1 MRSGSNRR
9 DFLKTAGLLTGP
21 ALWPAIVPSTALG
34 GEAAVAPSDRITVA
48 CIGTG
53 WQGMNN
59 VESFLSEPGAQ
70 VVAACD
76 IDSNHL
82 ETARQTINTKYGNQ
96 DCKAYRYFEE
106 VLERRDIDA
115 VMLAVPDHWHGVLST
130 AAAAAG
136 KDIYGEK
143 PLAHNFTEGRAIC
156 EAVARYGRVWQ
167 TGSWQRSRDDFR
179 LACELVRN
187 GRIGKINKVRVVLPG
202 GLTDFD
208 GLGNQ
213 DAPAPVPKTLDYARW
228 LGPAPDAPY
237 SPARVHKTW
246 RWNLD
251 YGGGML
257 MDWIGHHV
265 DTAHWGLG
273 YDETGPVEVEGK
285 GEFLPS
291 HRVWNAPSRFQVTA
305 RYATGVV
312 MEVSG
317 GYEARRGVTWFG
329 DEGWL
334 WVDRSGIDA
343 QPRHVLMSKI
353 RPGEIRFER
362 STNHHRQF
370 LECVKSRGRT
380 LSPPSVALRSATPGY
395 LGLIS
400 ILTGTPIRW
409 DPQQQRILGN
419 STAERLLYRPMRGP
433 WRSS

>member
-1 MRSGSNRR
+1 LG
-9 DFLKTAGLLTGP
+9 A
-21 ALWPAIVPSTALG
+21 AIVPSSALG
-34 GEAAVAPSDRITVA
+34 RDGAIAPGDRIAIA

-53 WQGMNN
+53 WQGGNN
-59 VESFLSEPGAQ
+59 VDSFLEEPGAQ

-76 IDSNHL
+76 IDSQHL
-82 ETARQTINTKYGNQ
+82 ETARQAINQKYGNQ
-96 DCKAYRYFEE
+96 DCKTYHNFED
-106 VLERRDIDA
+106 VLARPDIDA
-115 VMLAVPDHWHGVLST
+115 VMLAVPDHWHGALST

-143 PLAHNFTEGRAIC
+143 PLAQNFAEARAIC
-156 EAVARYGRVWQ
+156 DAVERYGRVWQ

-179 LACELVRN
+179 MACELVRN
-187 GRIGKINKVRVVLPG
+187 GRIGKIGRVKVVLPG

-208 GLGNQ
+208 GLG
-213 DAPAPVPKTLDYARW
+213 DRDSPAPPPKTLDFERW
-228 LGPAPDAPY
+228 LGPAPEAPY

-257 MDWIGHHV
+257 MDWVGHHV

-273 YDETGPVEVEGK
+273 YDDTGPIEVEGA

-291 HRVWNAPSRFQVTA
+291 HRVWNAPSRFKVTA
-305 RYATGVV
+305 RYATGVT
-312 MEVSG
+312 MEITG
-317 GYEARRGVTWFG
+317 GYEAKRGVTWYG
-329 DEGWL
+329 DEGWV

-343 QPRHVLMSKI
+343 QPRSVLMSRI

-370 LECVKSRGRT
+370 LECVKSRRKT
-380 LSPPSVALRSATPGY
+380 LSPPEVALRSATPGY

-400 ILTGTPIRW
+400 ILTGTKVRW
-409 DPQQQRILGN
+409 DPEKQRILGN
-419 STAERLLYRPMRGP
+419 PAAERLLARPMRGP
-433 WRSS
+433 WHI